1 MVYIG
6 KSLSIKKITRK
17 ESEMKESKN
26 VLIVEDE
33 ILIALNLKRDLERYG
48 YGVRDIIASGEEAI
62 RCMESDCPLIV
73 LLDIRL
79 AGVMNGLE
87 VARKIYKRHGRL
99 GIIFMTGYITP
110 EIKEEALSLDPLAFL
125 EKPITAR
132 DILRIIKPESLS
144 K

>member
-48 YGVRDIIASGEEAI
+48 YEVRDIIASGEKAI

-79 AGVMNGLE
+79 AGVMTGLE
-87 VARKIYKRHGRL
+87 VARKIYKQHGRL